1 MSEPT
6 KPVSPLARSPLVGR
20 LLSALAGLGAA
31 LVLHYILYRV
41 GIAGTPFIYV
51 SF

>member
-1 MSEPT
+1 MTTPPT
-6 KPVSPLARSPLVGR
+6 PPPPGGRSRLIGR